1 MHGNEE
7 FGLYGHDEIARAR
20 VVHAA
25 LTGIDREERDVD
37 FLFGDR
43 RDAVVKRALSGFDF
57 RDGGFVPPMPQV
69 QIARVE
75 QRDACKIDIERNA
88 FVRRAVG
95 MDGQRAETALVAGGH
110 AHAAMR
116 FGNVKAQNVR
126 RLFAAQIV
134 DRRGK
139 MVVVVVAD
147 EHIQLFK
154 RRERLFAGQTALIRA
169 GLACVEEQAGIAQR
183 NDEAA
188 TP

>member
-1 MHGNEE
+1 
-7 FGLYGHDEIARAR
+7 
-20 VVHAA
+20 
-25 LTGIDREERDVD
+25 
-37 FLFGDR
+37 
-43 RDAVVKRALSGFDF
+43 
-57 RDGGFVPPMPQV
+57 MPQV

-75 QRDACKIDIERNA
+75 QRDACKIDVERNA

-116 FGNVKAQNVR
+116 FGNVKAQNIR

-169 GLACVEEQAGIAQR
+169 GLACVEEQAGYRPAIRGSRFPLNIQWRYPSYRCAPFFGF
-183 NDEAA
+183 
-188 TP
+188 TPFILSNFFHLSIILG

>member
-1 MHGNEE
+1 
-7 FGLYGHDEIARAR
+7 
-20 VVHAA
+20 
-25 LTGIDREERDVD
+25 
-37 FLFGDR
+37 
-43 RDAVVKRALSGFDF
+43 
-57 RDGGFVPPMPQV
+57 
-69 QIARVE
+69 
-75 QRDACKIDIERNA
+75 
-88 FVRRAVG
+88 

-110 AHAAMR
+110 AYAAMR

-183 NDEAA
+183 YEEAA
-188 TP
+188 SP